1 MNIVYCFDK
10 NYYKYALNSA
20 KSVKKY
26 NKNAKFYFFCIS
38 ELPKEDLTELG
49 NVEIIKYDESELS
62 EFTKDLCGYKHVS
75 KTCFVRFLIPKYL
88 NFADRA
94 LYLDCD
100 TVCKGDIS
108 ELYNADFEHNYI
120 IGCRGIDYANKQAEE
135 LGIKYYI
142 NSGVMLFNIPKMNN
156 EDYLDQIKKN
166 WRGCLGLPRVFS
178 ADETI
183 INYVFHKKIKLISE
197 KYNYCYNR
205 PYTGREVAKEDVK
218 IWHVTGADKG
228 NLKLC

>member
-1 MNIVYCFDK
+1 
-10 NYYKYALNSA
+10 
-20 KSVKKY
+20 
-26 NKNAKFYFFCIS
+26 
-38 ELPKEDLTELG
+38 
-49 NVEIIKYDESELS
+49 
-62 EFTKDLCGYKHVS
+62 
-75 KTCFVRFLIPKYL
+75 
-88 NFADRA
+88 
-94 LYLDCD
+94 
-100 TVCKGDIS
+100 
-108 ELYNADFEHNYI
+108 
-120 IGCRGIDYANKQAEE
+120 
-135 LGIKYYI
+135 
-142 NSGVMLFNIPKMNN
+142 MLFNIPKMNN

-166 WRGCLGLPRVFS
+166 WRGCLGLPCVFS